1 MKKVI
6 LIFISILM
14 ILGISYSIIEI
25 SEKNSEKSIV
35 ENVNVPVIEDT
46 EIENLPKVGTIENL
60 KSMLKKANN
69 NNFYL
74 GDLVFESATDM
85 ATDGALAI
93 NGTASMESITADSKG
108 ESYSETNKQE
118 AGVDEGDIVKT
129 DGKNI
134 YQLTSNELVI
144 TKAFPAEEMKIIKKV
159 RFNDGYSNKKMNLN
173 PMELYIDDEYITVI
187 AQLYGRNYWYYDE
200 TEDLEKNEYKDLI
213 VAIVYDI
220 NTFEMLRKVEIEG
233 SYVSSR
239 KIGSAVYLVSNKYI
253 YYRKDIKDNEIMPLY
268 RDTIIN
274 DSYKC
279 IDVAEMCYFPNFED
293 NSCLLV
299 AGFDIESDEEVQI
312 SSYLGA
318 GNEIYASQTTLYV
331 TQPIYE
337 KVSYLKEAVREIM
350 YDYYPS
356 REVKTNIYKFAISNG
371 KATYKGMGTVPGQLL
386 NQFSMNEN
394 GEYFRIATTT
404 GDTWNETSE
413 NHLYVLNGK
422 MQIVGSLEGLAKGER
437 IYSTRFIGD
446 KCYIVTY
453 QYVDPL
459 FVIDLSDNENPKVL
473 GELKI
478 PGYSDYLH
486 PYKDNYLIGFG
497 KDTIVEEY
505 EMWDGSIE
513 QTAYE
518 NGLKMSLF
526 DISDFENPKEI
537 DSIKIG
543 DRGSYSELSYNHKAL
558 LFDEEKN
565 IIAFPATVTE
575 SKGTYSDGLPKYGET
590 VFSGALIY
598 GLDLD
603 EGFYEKGRITHS
615 VNENN
620 KYYYGN
626 NIDRILYIDD
636 TLYTTSD
643 SMIKANDINTFEELN
658 KVEL

>member
-1 MKKVI
+1 MKKI
-6 LIFISILM
+6 GLIIISIL
-14 ILGISYSIIEI
+14 LVFAISYSIINLSNKDI
-25 SEKNSEKSIV
+25 QQNVIANT
-35 ENVNVPVIEDT
+35 ENNEVAS
-46 EIENLPKVGTIENL
+46 LPRVGSIENL
-60 KSMLKKANN
+60 KKMLKKANN
-69 NNFYL
+69 NIYDLGYINFTTSL
-74 GDLVFESATDM
+74 EMAVDDSLAMNSIGKPGTTEQSKAESH
-85 ATDGALAI
+85 
-93 NGTASMESITADSKG
+93 
-108 ESYSETNKQE
+108 SETNRQE
-118 AGVDEGDIVKT
+118 VGVDEGDIVKT

-144 TKAFPAEEMKIIKKV
+144 TKAFPAEEMKVIKKI
-159 RFNDGYSNKKMNLN
+159 RFSDGYRNARMNLN

-187 AQLYGRNYWYYDE
+187 AQLYGRNYWYYGE
-200 TEDLEKNEYKDLI
+200 TEDLEKNENKDLI

-220 NTFEMLRKVEIEG
+220 NTFEMVRKVEIEG
-233 SYVSSR
+233 NYVSSR

-253 YYRKDIKDNEIMPLY
+253 YYRKDIKDDEIMPLY
-268 RDTIIN
+268 RDTIVN
-274 DSYKC
+274 DEYKC
-279 IDVAEMCYFPNFED
+279 VDVAEMCYFPNFED

-299 AGFDIESDEEVQI
+299 AGFDIESNEEVQI

-318 GNEIYASQTTLYV
+318 CNEIYASQTSLYV

-337 KVSYLKEAVREIM
+337 KVSYLGEIVRDVM
-350 YDYYPS
+350 FGYYPE

-371 KATYKGMGTVPGQLL
+371 KATYKGMGTVPGELL

-404 GDTWNETSE
+404 GNTWNETSE

-422 MQIVGSLEGLAKGER
+422 MQVVGSLEGLAKGER
-437 IYSTRFIGD
+437 IYSTRFMGD

-518 NGLKMSLF
+518 NGLKISLF

-537 DSIKIG
+537 ASKKIG

-575 SKGTYSDGLPKYGET
+575 SKETYSDGIPMYGET
-590 VFSGALIY
+590 VFSGALVY
-598 GLDLD
+598 GLDLEG
-603 EGFYEKGRITHS
+603 EGFYLKGKITHTDE
-615 VNENN
+615 NLNN

-626 NIDRILYIDD
+626 NIERILYIDD

-643 SMIKANDINTFEELN
+643 SMIKANDINTFEEIN
-658 KVEL
+658 KVEI